1 MKMVYKFFEE
11 LEVRNRDAVW
21 LSRCLRA
28 QIAVDSNARM
38 CYVVTRMEVLY
49 ESNSYHTNTR

>member
-1 MKMVYKFFEE
+1 MVYKSFEE
-11 LEVRNRDAVW
+11 LEVRNWDVVW
-21 LSRCLRA
+21 LSRCFRA
-28 QIAVDSNARM
+28 QIVVDSNARM